1 MRHRKMSRKFGR
13 NKPERDSMMTN
24 LARGLFISQSITTT
38 AQKAKEARKLAE
50 RLITMGKV
58 DTLHS
63 RRKVFAVLRDE
74 DLVKKL
80 FKEISPL
87 FANRKG
93 GYTRIIRLG
102 NRRGDNAEM
111 VILELTDKKVVAP
124 KVKSRKAKS
133 AESKQT
139 PSHEKGASKET
150 SAAAADKQKEP
161 TPEKHI
167 LPRKETK
174 DIHPA
179 TTHKGKPGFV
189 GTLRKFFKGKTRGT

>member
-1 MRHRKMSRKFGR
+1 MRHRRLNRRFDR

-63 RRKVFAVLRDE
+63 RRKVFSVLRDE
-74 DLVKKL
+74 DLVSKL
-80 FKEISPL
+80 FKEIAPL
-87 FANRKG
+87 FKERKG

-111 VILELTDKKVVAP
+111 VILELTEKKVVAP
-124 KVKSRKAKS
+124 KVKPKRGKPSEAK
-133 AESKQT
+133 
-139 PSHEKGASKET
+139 P
-150 SAAAADKQKEP
+150 AAASEKPSPKGVAPAVTEKP
-161 TPEKHI
+161 HAAAPEKHI
-167 LPRKETK
+167 SPKKGTKE
-174 DIHPA
+174 IHP
-179 TTHKGKPGFV
+179 TPTHKAPSGGFV
-189 GTLRKFFKGKTRGT
+189 GTLRKFFKGRTK

>member
-1 MRHRKMSRKFGR
+1 MRHKNIKRRFDR
-13 NKPERDSMMTN
+13 NKPERDSMFTN

-58 DTLHS
+58 DTVHS
-63 RRKVFAVLRDE
+63 RRKVFSVLRDE

-111 VILELTDKKVVAP
+111 VILELTEKKVVAP
-124 KVKSRKAKS
+124 KVKPKKEKA
-133 AESKQT
+133 AEAKQA
-139 PSHEKGASKET
+139 PAAHEKPAPKET
-150 SAAAADKQKEP
+150 ATATAEKTKESA
-161 TPEKHI
+161 PEKHI
-167 LPRKETK
+167 PPKKDVKEV
-174 DIHPA
+174 HPSA
-179 TTHKGKPGFV
+179 AHQGQSGFA
-189 GTLRKFFKGKTRGT
+189 GTLRKFFRGRTK

>member
-1 MRHRKMSRKFGR
+1 MRHRKLNKKFGR
-13 NKPERDSMMTN
+13 NKPERESMLTN

-50 RLITMGKV
+50 KLITMGKV

-63 RRKVFAVLRDE
+63 RRKVFSVLRDE

-111 VILELTDKKVVAP
+111 VILELTDKKVVAA
-124 KVKSRKAKS
+124 KVKPKKEKP
-133 AESKQT
+133 AESKQA
-139 PSHEKGASKET
+139 PSREKAVSKET
-150 SAAAADKQKEP
+150 S

-167 LPRKETK
+167 PPKKETK
-174 DIHPA
+174 EINPTA
-179 TTHKGKPGFV
+179 VHKGKPGFV

>member
-1 MRHRKMSRKFGR
+1 MRHRKSNRKFDR
-13 NKPERDSMMTN
+13 NKPERDSMLMN

-63 RRKVFAVLRDE
+63 RRRVFAVLRDE
-74 DLVKKL
+74 DLVSKL

-87 FANRKG
+87 FKDRKG

-111 VILELTDKKVVAP
+111 VILELTEKKVIAP
-124 KVKSRKAKS
+124 KVKHKKEKSSETKQAAPTEKASQKES
-133 AESKQT
+133 ASI
-139 PSHEKGASKET
+139 
-150 SAAAADKQKEP
+150 AAEKQKEP
-161 TPEKHI
+161 APEKHI
-167 LPRKETK
+167 PPKKEMK
-174 DIHPA
+174 EIHP
-179 TTHKGKPGFV
+179 TGTHQGQPGFV
-189 GTLRKFFKGKTRGT
+189 GTLRKFFKGKTK

>member
-1 MRHRKMSRKFGR
+1 MRHNNMKRRFDR
-13 NKPERDSMMTN
+13 NKPERDSMFTN

-50 RLITMGKV
+50 KLITMGKV

-87 FANRKG
+87 FAGRKG

-111 VILELTDKKVVAP
+111 VILELTEKKAVAP
-124 KVKSRKAKS
+124 KSKPKKEKPAETKQAPSREKA
-133 AESKQT
+133 
-139 PSHEKGASKET
+139 ASKET
-150 SAAAADKQKEP
+150 GAAIAEKPKEP
-161 TPEKHI
+161 AQEKHI
-167 LPRKETK
+167 PSKK
-174 DIHPA
+174 DIKEVHPA
-179 TTHKGKPGFV
+179 PTHQGQSGFA
-189 GTLRKFFKGKTRGT
+189 GTLRKFFRGRTK

>member
-1 MRHRKMSRKFGR
+1 MRHRKSNRKFDR
-13 NKPERDSMMTN
+13 NKPERDSMLMN

-74 DLVKKL
+74 DLVSKL

-87 FANRKG
+87 FKDRKG
-93 GYTRIIRLG
+93 GYTRIMRLG

-111 VILELTDKKVVAP
+111 VILELTEKKVIAP
-124 KVKSRKAKS
+124 KVKHKKDKPSEAKQAAPS
-133 AESKQT
+133 EKTAQKESSVT
-139 PSHEKGASKET
+139 
-150 SAAAADKQKEP
+150 AAVDKQKESA
-161 TPEKHI
+161 PEKHI
-167 LPRKETK
+167 PPKKEMK
-174 DIHPA
+174 EIHP
-179 TTHKGKPGFV
+179 TGTHQGQPGFV
-189 GTLRKFFKGKTRGT
+189 GTLRKFFKGKTK